1 MRLPQ
6 WWATHPSAVVGF
18 GLQLPHLGDLFQE
31 VRLLHTRLGTPT
43 LEQRPWVS
51 QDHLEVYCKTWRKG
65 SGRGSY
71 AWSDDYVSHITCQ
84 SWDQLIPC
92 FINHPGSNYIQ
103 IIDDLEL
110 WCNWPE
116 IRYISTVRQS
126 VCTWVCVCVCCSWL
140 CIENARQYHRK
151 IPLQYLI
158 LLSLSQLQYMQY
170 HWVWGV
176 LVAAWNSILRLLAPP
191 RS

>member
-1 MRLPQ
+1 MGLPQ

-31 VRLLHTRLGTPT
+31 VRLLHARLGTPT
-43 LEQRPWVS
+43 LEQRPWAP
-51 QDHLEVYCKTWRKG
+51 QDHLEVHCKTWRK
-65 SGRGSY
+65 GRGSY

-92 FINHPGSNYIQ
+92 FNHPGSDYIQ

-126 VCTWVCVCVCCSWL
+126 VCTWVCLLFMTMHWECQTVSQEDPTTVSHITL
-140 CIENARQYHRK
+140 LISVTVYA
-151 IPLQYLI
+151 IPLG
-158 LLSLSQLQYMQY
+158 M
-170 HWVWGV
+170 GC
-176 LVAAWNSILRLLAPP
+176 ADGCME
-191 RS
+191 